1 MQRCRCEGSCKVGLN
16 ARRFCVLDP
25 KPARKKDR
33 ETAMLVHHKFHNK
46 LVFLLYFTITILI
59 AINNCRPI
67 GRSEEI
73 NMVDSYSQ
81 SASVGSESEIETGP
95 ATQSITI
102 LGLQF
107 NVRSPYSAGHVCTK
121 EEARALN
128 RKRLE
133 SIRNHLAVMAKNG
146 VLTQADVDAYA
157 ASYVFGGRSTRHQP
171 VEAEALALA
180 RRFVWKRG
188 QSRTENTEAAR
199 ELLQSEM
206 GEAIRAQAAKRVADL
221 KV

>member
-1 MQRCRCEGSCKVGLN
+1 
-16 ARRFCVLDP
+16 
-25 KPARKKDR
+25 
-33 ETAMLVHHKFHNK
+33 
-46 LVFLLYFTITILI
+46 
-59 AINNCRPI
+59 
-67 GRSEEI
+67 
-73 NMVDSYSQ
+73 MVDSYSQ
-81 SASVGSESEIETGP
+81 SAAVGSESEIETGP

-107 NVRSPYSAGHVCTK
+107 NVRSSYSAGHVCTE

-133 SIRNHLAVMAKNG
+133 GIRNHLAVMAKNG

-157 ASYVFGGRSTRHQP
+157 ASYVFGGRSTRHRP

-221 KV
+221 KVLMVASPVS